1 MVSGPHILKN
11 TFIDLVMVNEEN
23 FISNIKHYSP
33 IGKSDHETLLFTL
46 YTGLDKSNE
55 QEVDS
60 RFDLNKA
67 KGNFNAMRD
76 SIAEMDWTTTL
87 NGSIDQCWESI
98 KGVIL
103 NKMDEYI
110 PKVRIKKT
118 NQKYPQNG

>member
-1 MVSGPHILKN
+1 MVSKPTRVRAGQASNIL
-11 TFIDLVMVNEEN
+11 DLVMVNEEN

-60 RFDLNKA
+60 RFDLNK
-67 KGNFNAMRD
+67 GNYNAMRD
-76 SIAEMDWTTTL
+76 SIAELDWTTTL
-87 NGSIDQCWESI
+87 NGSMDQCWESI

-103 NKMDEYI
+103 KDAVQAHSHFTYN
-110 PKVRIKKT
+110 VLL
-118 NQKYPQNG
+118 